1 MEKGVHNMGWFESE
15 VWHWTLVWK
24 RNLRNYD
31 ENCKTFHECWSK
43 SSLGRRTWSLGV
55 QGRLRA
61 FAVKASPSGAL
72 NQTNPNVDI
81 ASMISSAWIKLVPQK
96 VGYGLA
102 GFAWGVEHQGA
113 AVQERRIFKMLNL
126 LYLLQSTN

>member
-31 ENCKTFHECWSK
+31 ENCKTFDGHWSK
-43 SSLGRRTWSLGV
+43 SSLSRRTWSLQSLGV

-61 FAVKASPSGAL
+61 FAVKASTSGAL
-72 NQTNPNVDI
+72 NQTKDI
-81 ASMISSAWIKLVPQK
+81 ASMVSSAWIKLVPQK
-96 VGYGLA
+96 VGYGRA
-102 GFAWGVEHQGA
+102 GFGWEVEHHQGA
-113 AVQERRIFKMLNL
+113 AAKKGLFSRC
-126 LYLLQSTN
+126 